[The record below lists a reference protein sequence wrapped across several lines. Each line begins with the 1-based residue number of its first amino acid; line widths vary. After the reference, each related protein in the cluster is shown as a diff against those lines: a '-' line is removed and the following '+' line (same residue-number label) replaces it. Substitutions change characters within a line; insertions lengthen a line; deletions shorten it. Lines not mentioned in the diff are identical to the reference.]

1 MQIRHLPT
9 TCHLRAYQSEALN
22 AVCDAYRSGKRRV
35 IVSLPT
41 GTGKTVVFAHFPR
54 VLKMKKRLLV
64 LAHREELLLQ
74 ARDKFRSIDPELK
87 VEIEQAGSRAADDA
101 KVVIASVPTLAR
113 SGARL
118 SRLQPDEFSIV
129 VVDEAHHAVAPSYR
143 RIFDHFGLFEP
154 NVSRYLIGF
163 TATPRRGDKQGLGE
177 VFQEVCYARDMRE
190 MIADRYLCP
199 ITGWRVAS
207 DLSLDHVKVRHGDF
221 IESQLAHAVNI
232 PLRNSLLVKAYRD
245 FAPGRRAIVFCVDVA
260 HAKDVHRAFAEVG
273 IRAAPVWG
281 ELSRDQRRSTLAAF
295 SAGELDVVTN
305 CNVLTEGFDE
315 PRVDCVIM
323 ARPTKS
329 KLLYAQMV
337 GRGTRLHPGKKD
349 LMVIDVADNS
359 RTHQL
364 PGLHSL
370 FNFPLNMN
378 LKGGNALEV
387 ERQIERLNRTQP
399 WIDISRIRT
408 PEDLKLAA
416 ERIEFFNFEPPV
428 EIRAYTQN
436 TWHAGTAEYRLGLA
450 EGEWISIEPNLLDTW
465 DIRLCSVH
473 ESSASLLSRATSLAA
488 AVTSADSFVALH
500 RPDAR
505 RLVER
510 SAHWRNELPTDKQK
524 QVLARNRIPVPP
536 GLTRGQIAQIISQL
550 VSARSPG
557 RSLTADRAPANTQ
570 TTNTPDNNQ
579 ELKSRSRARENYQS
593 KS

>member
-1 MQIRHLPT
+1 MDDKTQIRHLQTP
-9 TCHLRAYQSEALN
+9 CRLRAYQSEALT
-22 AVCDAYRSGKRRV
+22 AVRDAYRAGKRRV

-41 GTGKTVVFAHFPR
+41 GSGKTVVFAHFPR

-64 LAHREELLLQ
+64 LAHREELLQQ

-87 VEIEQAGSRAADDA
+87 VEIEQAAHHAAADA

-113 SGARL
+113 SSARL

-154 NVSRYLIGF
+154 HVSRYLIGF

-177 VFQEVCYARDMRE
+177 VFEEVCYARDMRE
-190 MIADRYLCP
+190 MIAERYLCP
-199 ITGWRVAS
+199 ITGWRVDT
-207 DLSLDHVKVRHGDF
+207 DLSLDNVKVRHGDF
-221 IESQLAHAVNI
+221 IESQLARVVNM

-260 HAKDVHRAFAEVG
+260 HAKDVHRAFAEAG

-295 SAGELDVVTN
+295 SAGEIDVVTN

-337 GRGTRLHPGKKD
+337 GRGTRLDPSKKD

-370 FNFPLNMN
+370 FNLPLNMN
-378 LKGGNALEV
+378 LNGGNALKI

-399 WIDISRIRT
+399 WIDTSRIRT

-416 ERIEFFNFEPPV
+416 ERIEFFNFEAPA

-436 TWHAGTAEYRLGLA
+436 TWHAVPGGYRLGLP
-450 EGEWISIEPNLLDTW
+450 EGEWISIEPNLVDTW
-465 DIRLCSVH
+465 DIRLLTVH
-473 ESSASLLSRATSLAA
+473 GREPLLLSPATSLAA
-488 AVTSADSFVALH
+488 AVRSADGFVAVH

-510 SAHWRNELPTDKQK
+510 SARWRNELPSDKQK
-524 QVLARNRIPVPP
+524 QVLARNRIPVPA
-536 GLTRGQIAQIISQL
+536 GLTRGQAAQMIEQL
-550 VSARSPG
+550 VSAQ
-557 RSLTADRAPANTQ
+557 SLGPHG
-570 TTNTPDNNQ
+570 
-579 ELKSRSRARENYQS
+579 
-593 KS
+593 

>member
-1 MQIRHLPT
+1 MQIPHLPT
-9 TCHLRAYQSEALN
+9 ACHLRAYQSEALTAVHN
-22 AVCDAYRSGKRRV
+22 AYKAGKRRV

-87 VEIEQAGSRAADDA
+87 AEIEQAGTHAAADA

-177 VFQEVCYARDMRE
+177 VFEEVCYARDMRE

-199 ITGWRVAS
+199 ITGWRVDT

-221 IESQLAHAVNI
+221 IESQLARAVNI

-245 FAPGRRAIVFCVDVA
+245 FTPGRRAIVFCVDVA
-260 HAKDVHRAFAEVG
+260 HAKDVHRAFADAG
-273 IRAAPVWG
+273 IRAAPIWG

-295 SAGELDVVTN
+295 SAGEIDVITN

-337 GRGTRLHPGKKD
+337 GRGTRLHPGKRD

-359 RTHQL
+359 RSHQL

-370 FNFPLNMN
+370 FNLPLNMN

-399 WIDISRIRT
+399 WIDTSRIRT
-408 PEDLKLAA
+408 PQDLKLAA
-416 ERIEFFNFEPPV
+416 ERIEFFDFEPPA

-436 TWHAGTAEYRLGLA
+436 TWHAVPGGYRLGLPD
-450 EGEWISIEPNLLDTW
+450 GEWILIEPNLLDTW
-465 DIRLCSVH
+465 DIRLSLVKP
-473 ESSASLLSRATSLAA
+473 SSTSSLSRATSLAA
-488 AVTSADSFVALH
+488 AVASADRFVAVH

-505 RLVER
+505 RVVER
-510 SAHWRNELPTDKQK
+510 AAHWRNELPSDKQK
-524 QVLARNRIPVPP
+524 QVLALKGILVPP
-536 GLTRGQIAQIISQL
+536 GLTRGQAAQMISQL
-550 VSARSPG
+550 VSARSL
-557 RSLTADRAPANTQ
+557 RS
-570 TTNTPDNNQ
+570 
-579 ELKSRSRARENYQS
+579 SR
-593 KS
+593 

>member
-1 MQIRHLPT
+1 MDGKAQIRNPQT
-9 TCHLRAYQSEALN
+9 TCHLRAYQSEALT
-22 AVCDAYRSGKRRV
+22 AVLDAYKAGKRRV

-54 VLKMKKRLLV
+54 VLNMKKRLLV

-87 VEIEQAGSRAADDA
+87 VEIEQAGTHAGAHA

-154 NVSRYLIGF
+154 YVSRYLIGF

-199 ITGWRVAS
+199 ITGWRVDT
-207 DLSLDHVKVRHGDF
+207 DLTLDNVKVRHGDF
-221 IESQLAHAVNI
+221 IESQLAHVVNT
-232 PLRNSLLVKAYRD
+232 PLRNSLLVNAYRD
-245 FAPGRRAIVFCVDVA
+245 FAPGRRTIVFCVDVA
-260 HAKDVHRAFAEVG
+260 HAQDVHRAFAEAG

-281 ELSRDQRRSTLAAF
+281 ELSRDQRRATLAAF
-295 SAGELDVVTN
+295 SAGEIDLVTN

-323 ARPTKS
+323 ARPTRS

-337 GRGTRLHPGKKD
+337 GRGTRLHPGKSD

-364 PGLHSL
+364 SGLHSL
-370 FNFPLNMN
+370 INLPLNMN
-378 LKGGNALEV
+378 LKGGNALEI
-387 ERQIERLNRTQP
+387 ERQIERLNRSQP
-399 WIDISRIRT
+399 WIDTSRIRT
-408 PEDLKLAA
+408 PQDLKLAA
-416 ERIEFFNFEPPV
+416 ERIEFFNFEPPA
-428 EIRAYTQN
+428 EIMECTQN
-436 TWHAGTAEYRLGLA
+436 TWHAVPGGYRLALP

-465 DIRLCSVH
+465 DIRLSTV
-473 ESSASLLSRATSLAA
+473 SQTTLLLSHAASLAA
-488 AVTSADSFVALH
+488 AVTAADRFVALQ
-500 RPDAR
+500 RPEAR

-510 SAHWRNELPTDKQK
+510 SARWRNELPSDKQK
-524 QVLARNRIPVPP
+524 EVLAHNGIGVPA
-536 GLTRGQIAQIISQL
+536 GLTRGQAAEMIAQL
-550 VSARSPG
+550 VFARNLG
-557 RSLTADRAPANTQ
+557 N
-570 TTNTPDNNQ
+570 
-579 ELKSRSRARENYQS
+579 SR
-593 KS
+593 

>member
-1 MQIRHLPT
+1 MDGKMQIRHLQT
-9 TCHLRAYQSEALN
+9 TCHLRPYQSEALT
-22 AVCDAYRSGKRRV
+22 AVRDAYLAGKRRV

-74 ARDKFRSIDPELK
+74 AQDKFRSIDPELK
-87 VEIEQAGSRAADDA
+87 AEIEQASTHATSDA

-118 SRLQPDEFSIV
+118 SRFQPEEFSIV

-154 NVSRYLIGF
+154 HVSRYLIGF

-177 VFQEVCYARDMRE
+177 VFEEVCYARDMRE
-190 MIADRYLCP
+190 MIVDRYLCP
-199 ITGWRVAS
+199 ITGWRVDT
-207 DLSLDHVKVRHGDF
+207 DLSLDNVRVRHGDF
-221 IESQLAHAVNI
+221 IESQLARVVNM
-232 PLRNSLLVKAYRD
+232 PLRNRLLVKAYRD
-245 FAPGRRAIVFCVDVA
+245 FGPGRRTIVFCVDVA
-260 HAKDVHRAFAEVG
+260 HAKDVHRAFADAG

-295 SAGELDVVTN
+295 SAGEIDVVTN

-323 ARPTKS
+323 ARPTRS

-337 GRGTRLHPGKKD
+337 GRGTRLHAGKKD
-349 LMVIDVADNS
+349 LIVIDVADNS

-370 FNFPLNMN
+370 FNLPLNMN
-378 LKGGNALEV
+378 LNGGNALEI

-399 WIDISRIRT
+399 WIDTSRIRAS
-408 PEDLKLAA
+408 EDLKLAA

-428 EIRAYTQN
+428 EISAYTQN
-436 TWHAGTAEYRLGLA
+436 TWHAVSGGYRLGLP

-465 DIRLCSVH
+465 DIRLSTTH
-473 ESSASLLSRATSLAA
+473 ETTLSLSPAASLAA
-488 AVTSADSFVALH
+488 AVAAADRFVAVN

-505 RLVER
+505 RLIER
-510 SAHWRNELPTDKQK
+510 SARWRNELPSDKQK
-524 QVLARNRIPVPP
+524 EVLARNRIPAPA
-536 GLTRGQIAQIISQL
+536 GLTRGQAAQMIAQL
-550 VSARSPG
+550 VSARSL
-557 RSLTADRAPANTQ
+557 RSSQ
-570 TTNTPDNNQ
+570 
-579 ELKSRSRARENYQS
+579 
-593 KS
+593 

>member
-1 MQIRHLPT
+1 MTRCTVHETRRTVVLMDGKMQIRHLQT
-9 TCHLRAYQSEALN
+9 TCHLRPYQSEALT
-22 AVCDAYRSGKRRV
+22 AVRDAYLAGKRRV

-87 VEIEQAGSRAADDA
+87 AEIEQASTHATSDA

-118 SRLQPDEFSIV
+118 SRFQPEEFSIV

-154 NVSRYLIGF
+154 HVSRYLIGF

-177 VFQEVCYARDMRE
+177 VFEEVCYARDMRE
-190 MIADRYLCP
+190 MIVDRYLCP
-199 ITGWRVAS
+199 ITGWRVDT
-207 DLSLDHVKVRHGDF
+207 DLSLDNVRVRHGDF
-221 IESQLAHAVNI
+221 IESQLARVVNM
-232 PLRNSLLVKAYRD
+232 PLRNRLLVKAYRD
-245 FAPGRRAIVFCVDVA
+245 FGPGRRTIVFCVDVA
-260 HAKDVHRAFAEVG
+260 HAKDVHRAFADAG

-295 SAGELDVVTN
+295 SAGEIDVVTN

-323 ARPTKS
+323 ARPTRS

-337 GRGTRLHPGKKD
+337 GRGTRLHAGKKD
-349 LMVIDVADNS
+349 LIVIDVADNS

-370 FNFPLNMN
+370 FNLPLNMN
-378 LKGGNALEV
+378 LNGGNALEI

-399 WIDISRIRT
+399 WIDTSRIRAS
-408 PEDLKLAA
+408 EDLKLAA
-416 ERIEFFNFEPPV
+416 ERIEFFNFEPPG
-428 EIRAYTQN
+428 EISAYTQN
-436 TWHAGTAEYRLGLA
+436 TWHAVSGGYRLGLP

-465 DIRLCSVH
+465 DIRLSTTH
-473 ESSASLLSRATSLAA
+473 ETTLSLSPAASLAA
-488 AVTSADSFVALH
+488 AVAAADRFVAVN

-505 RLVER
+505 RLIER
-510 SAHWRNELPTDKQK
+510 SARWRNELPSDKQK
-524 QVLARNRIPVPP
+524 EVLARNRIPAPA
-536 GLTRGQIAQIISQL
+536 GLTRGQAAQMIAQL
-550 VSARSPG
+550 VSARSL
-557 RSLTADRAPANTQ
+557 RSSQ
-570 TTNTPDNNQ
+570 
-579 ELKSRSRARENYQS
+579 
-593 KS
+593 

>member
-1 MQIRHLPT
+1 MDGKAQIRHPQT
-9 TCHLRAYQSEALN
+9 TCHLRAYQSEALK
-22 AVCDAYRSGKRRV
+22 AVLDAYKAGKRRV

-54 VLKMKKRLLV
+54 VLNMKKRLLV

-87 VEIEQAGSRAADDA
+87 VEIEQAGTHAGAHA

-113 SGARL
+113 SGAPL

-154 NVSRYLIGF
+154 HVSRYLIGF

-177 VFQEVCYARDMRE
+177 GFQEVCYARDMRE
-190 MIADRYLCP
+190 MSADRYLCP

-232 PLRNSLLVKAYRD
+232 PLRNRLLVKAYRD
-245 FAPGRRAIVFCVDVA
+245 FALGRRAIVFCVDVA
-260 HAKDVHRAFAEVG
+260 HAKDVHRVFAEAG
-273 IRAAPVWG
+273 IRAATVWG
-281 ELSRDQRRSTLAAF
+281 ALSRDQRRSTLAAF
-295 SAGELDVVTN
+295 SAGEIDVVTN

-323 ARPTKS
+323 ARATKS
-329 KLLYAQMV
+329 KLLYAQML

-349 LMVIDVADNS
+349 LVVIDVADKP

-364 PGLHSL
+364 PGLHTL
-370 FNFPLNMN
+370 FNLPLNMN

-387 ERQIERLNRTQP
+387 ERQIERFNRTQP

-408 PEDLKLAA
+408 PEDLKVAA
-416 ERIEFFNFEPPV
+416 ERIEFFNFDPPA

-436 TWHAGTAEYRLGLA
+436 TWQAVPAGYRLGLP
-450 EGEWISIEPNLLDTW
+450 EGEWISIEPNLLDAW
-465 DIRLCSVH
+465 DIRLSSVRQ
-473 ESSASLLSRATSLAA
+473 SSVLLLSRATSLAA
-488 AVTSADSFVALH
+488 AVASADRFVVLH

-510 SAHWRNELPTDKQK
+510 SAHWRNELPSDKQK
-524 QVLARNRIPVPP
+524 QVLALNRIPVPQ
-536 GLTRGQIAQIISQL
+536 GLTRGQAAQMISQL

-557 RSLTADRAPANTQ
+557 SSPTAHRAPANTQ
-570 TTNTPDNNQ
+570 TTNAPANNQ
-579 ELKSRSRARENYQS
+579 DLKSRSRARE
-593 KS
+593 

>member
-1 MQIRHLPT
+1 MQIRNLPT
-9 TCHLRAYQSEALN
+9 TYPLRAYQSEALT
-22 AVCDAYRSGKRRV
+22 AVRDAYRAGKRRV

-54 VLKMKKRLLV
+54 VLNMKKRLLV

-74 ARDKFRSIDPELK
+74 ARDTFRSIDPELK
-87 VEIEQAGSRAADDA
+87 AEIEQAGSHAAADA

-118 SRLQPDEFSIV
+118 ARLQPDEFSIV

-143 RIFDHFGLFEP
+143 HIFDHFGLFEP

-177 VFQEVCYARDMRE
+177 VFEEVCYARDMRE

-199 ITGWRVAS
+199 ITGWRVDT

-245 FAPGRRAIVFCVDVA
+245 FAPGRRAIVFCVDVE
-260 HAKDVHRAFAEVG
+260 HVKDVHRAFTEAG

-281 ELSRDQRRSTLAAF
+281 ELSREQRRSTLAAF
-295 SAGELDVVTN
+295 SAGEIDVVTN

-315 PRVDCVIM
+315 PRVDCIIM

-329 KLLYAQMV
+329 KLLYAQML

-364 PGLHSL
+364 PGLHTL
-370 FNFPLNMN
+370 FNLPLNIN

-387 ERQIERLNRTQP
+387 ERQIERLNRSQP
-399 WIDISRIRT
+399 WIDTSRIRT
-408 PEDLKLAA
+408 TEDLKLAA
-416 ERIEFFNFEPPV
+416 ERIEFFNFEPPA

-436 TWHAGTAEYRLGLA
+436 TWHAVPAGYRLGLP

-465 DIRLCSVH
+465 DIRLSSVRQ
-473 ESSASLLSRATSLAA
+473 SSVLLLSRATSPAA
-488 AVTSADSFVALH
+488 AVASADRFVATH

-510 SAHWRNELPTDKQK
+510 SAHWRNELPSDKQK
-524 QVLARNRIPVPP
+524 RVLAVNRIPVPP
-536 GLTRGQIAQIISQL
+536 GLTRGQAAQMISQL

-557 RSLTADRAPANTQ
+557 SSLTARQAPATKQ

-579 ELKSRSRARENYQS
+579 DLKSRLRARETDHS

>member
-1 MQIRHLPT
+1 MQT
-9 TCHLRAYQSEALN
+9 TCHLRVYQSEALR
-22 AVCDAYRSGKRRV
+22 AVRDAYRAGKRRV

-54 VLKMKKRLLV
+54 VLNMKKRLLV

-87 VEIEQAGSRAADDA
+87 VEIEQAGTHAAADA

-154 NVSRYLIGF
+154 QVSRYLIGF

-177 VFQEVCYARDMRE
+177 VFEEVCYARDMRE

-199 ITGWRVAS
+199 IAGWRVDS
-207 DLSLDHVKVRHGDF
+207 NLSLDNVKVRHGDF
-221 IESQLAHAVNI
+221 IESQLAHVVNT
-232 PLRNSLLVKAYRD
+232 PLRNGLLVKAYRD

-260 HAKDVHRAFAEVG
+260 HAKDVHRAFAEAG
-273 IRAAPVWG
+273 IGAAAIWG
-281 ELSRDQRRSTLAAF
+281 ELSRDERRRTLTAF
-295 SAGELDVVTN
+295 SAGKIDVVTN

-349 LMVIDVADNS
+349 LIVIDVADNS

-364 PGLHSL
+364 TGLHSL
-370 FNFPLNMN
+370 FNLPLNMN
-378 LKGGNALEV
+378 LNGGNALEID
-387 ERQIERLNRTQP
+387 RNIERLNRTQP
-399 WIDISRIRT
+399 WIDISRMRT

-416 ERIEFFNFEPPV
+416 ERIEFFNFEPPT

-436 TWHAGTAEYRLGLA
+436 TWHAVPAGYRLGLP

-465 DIRLCSVH
+465 DIRLSRVR
-473 ESSASLLSRATSLAA
+473 ESATSLLSRATTLAA
-488 AVTSADSFVALH
+488 AVTSADRFVVVH

-510 SAHWRNELPTDKQK
+510 SARWRNDLPSDKQK

-536 GLTRGQIAQIISQL
+536 GLTRGQAAQMISQL
-550 VSARSPG
+550 VSARS
-557 RSLTADRAPANTQ
+557 AH
-570 TTNTPDNNQ
+570 
-579 ELKSRSRARENYQS
+579 
-593 KS
+593 